1 MKKRLWA
8 SILASALALSFINMT
23 AYAEDT
29 SELSMH
35 DLTAIAEECAT
46 ISGDY
51 KVYESFTVNNQEIRL
66 FSEPTMTAD
75 DAIIFYA
82 NAYEL
87 VAAAA
92 TDRGIST
99 SMDDP
104 EFQSFAKIYA
114 AMFEDGNE
122 DLVSECK
129 AFCVYMDYYENIAQ
143 NEEIL
148 KAASSSFARTTE
160 EVDLQSMMPTDI
172 QSTVA
177 SGENTSMNEV
187 VAVSS
192 GYNTSAVVTYANTWW
207 DKTNNEDYPYYADYF
222 NLSTSTN
229 AYNDLDSGRA
239 GQSSTRRSWSD
250 CADFVSQ
257 CLAAGGVPQIKNGV
271 ILPSQ
276 KTENWYYNDSKPSH
290 TWGGANNFFQHWKD
304 RAGVA
309 GSSSDLGVGDA
320 ISIDFGGDGSPD
332 HTVIIVQAGNTD
344 STKYLA
350 SHTVDRYKFIY
361 SNGSLSNF
369 TLAYLYNNNWTIYG
383 YEIDSIF

>member
-1 MKKRLWA
+1 M
-8 SILASALALSFINMT
+8 
-23 AYAEDT
+23 
-29 SELSMH
+29 
-35 DLTAIAEECAT
+35 
-46 ISGDY
+46 
-51 KVYESFTVNNQEIRL
+51 L
-66 FSEPTMTAD
+66 FRS
-75 DAIIFYA
+75 
-82 NAYEL
+82 
-87 VAAAA
+87 
-92 TDRGIST
+92 
-99 SMDDP
+99 
-104 EFQSFAKIYA
+104 
-114 AMFEDGNE
+114 
-122 DLVSECK
+122 
-129 AFCVYMDYYENIAQ
+129 
-143 NEEIL
+143 
-148 KAASSSFARTTE
+148 
-160 EVDLQSMMPTDI
+160 TDI